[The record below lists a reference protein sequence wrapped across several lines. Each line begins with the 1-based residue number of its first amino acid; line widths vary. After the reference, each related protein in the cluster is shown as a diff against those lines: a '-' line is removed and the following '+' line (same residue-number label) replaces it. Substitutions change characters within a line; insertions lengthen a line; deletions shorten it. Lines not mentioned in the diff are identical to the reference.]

1 MAKMEKLTN
10 CVTEYDKKFFGTINE
25 YWAKAVKFIRAKEF
39 FAELLGTFMLV
50 VSIIYGE
57 LTFF

>member
-1 MAKMEKLTN
+1 MEKLTN

-50 VSIIYGE
+50 VSIYGE